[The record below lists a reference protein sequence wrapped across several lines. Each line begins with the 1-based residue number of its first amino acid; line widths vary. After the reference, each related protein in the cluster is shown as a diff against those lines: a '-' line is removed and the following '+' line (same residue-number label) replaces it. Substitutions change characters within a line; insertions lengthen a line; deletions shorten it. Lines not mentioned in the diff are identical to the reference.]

1 MSRTIY
7 TICWRDH
14 TGHQQA
20 GIYSCVYSSTCAAAP
35 KSKWIRKWPTQTCTQ
50 SVVYLACC
58 QHRDEDSLT
67 LEWRRTTTWLWLA
80 RLACGGM
87 TTMKGATVCDMYVHA
102 QCIQLHILCIHT
114 YSCVLTLMCVTRTIT
129 TWRRTLRRGVTHQKN
144 TLIHKHKNLFAI

>member
-7 TICWRDH
+7 TICWRDL

-20 GIYSCVYSSTCAAAP
+20 GIYSCVCSSTCAAAP

-114 YSCVLTLMCVTRTIT
+114 YIFLCSDINVRNSDNYDMAANIKKGSNPPKKYPDT
-129 TWRRTLRRGVTHQKN
+129 
-144 TLIHKHKNLFAI
+144 

>member
-114 YSCVLTLMCVTRTIT
+114 YIFLCSDINVRNSDNYDMAANIKKGSNPPKKYPDT
-129 TWRRTLRRGVTHQKN
+129 
-144 TLIHKHKNLFAI
+144 

>member
-7 TICWRDH
+7 TICWRDL

-102 QCIQLHILCIHT
+102 QCIQLHTLWIHT
-114 YSCVLTLMCVTRTIT
+114 YIFLCSDINVRNSDNYDMEGNIKKGSNPPKKYPDT
-129 TWRRTLRRGVTHQKN
+129 
-144 TLIHKHKNLFAI
+144 

>member
-35 KSKWIRKWPTQTCTQ
+35 KSKGIRKWPTQTCTQ

-114 YSCVLTLMCVTRTIT
+114 YIFLCSDINVRNSDNYDMAANIKKGSNPPKKYPDT
-129 TWRRTLRRGVTHQKN
+129 
-144 TLIHKHKNLFAI
+144 